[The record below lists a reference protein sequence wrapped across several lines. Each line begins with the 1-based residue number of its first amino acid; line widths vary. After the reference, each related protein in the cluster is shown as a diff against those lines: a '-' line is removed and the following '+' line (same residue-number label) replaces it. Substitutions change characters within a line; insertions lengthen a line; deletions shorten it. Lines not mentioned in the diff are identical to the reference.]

1 MKLNKKLA
9 HLLVH
14 KGWTQQEAARRVHIS
29 QSVFSSYLRREKPV
43 SPGLK
48 AIKSL
53 AKVFGATVDFLLDE
67 SKGWMPPTDHRLDIP
82 KIEKIVVK
90 ESTIELWPEGEAGRP
105 FVISRSKDVQVEGV
119 VWR

>member
-14 KGWTQQEAARRVHIS
+14 KGWTQQEAARKARIS
-29 QSVFSSYLRREKPV
+29 QSVFSSYLREKKPV

-53 AKVFGATVDFLLDE
+53 AKVFGVTIDFLVDE
-67 SKGWMPPTDHRLDIP
+67 SRGWMPPTDQRLDIP
-82 KIEKIVVK
+82 KIKKIVVK
-90 ESTIELWPEGEAGRP
+90 DSTIELWPEGEAKRP
-105 FVISRSKDVQVEGV
+105 FVISRSKDVEVEGV

>member
-1 MKLNKKLA
+1 MKLSKKLA

-14 KGWTQQEAARRVHIS
+14 KGWTQQEAARRAHIS
-29 QSVFSSYLRREKPV
+29 QSVFSSYLREKKPV

-90 ESTIELWPEGEAGRP
+90 DSTIELWPEDKAGRP
-105 FVISRSKDVQVEGV
+105 FVVSRSKDVQVEGV